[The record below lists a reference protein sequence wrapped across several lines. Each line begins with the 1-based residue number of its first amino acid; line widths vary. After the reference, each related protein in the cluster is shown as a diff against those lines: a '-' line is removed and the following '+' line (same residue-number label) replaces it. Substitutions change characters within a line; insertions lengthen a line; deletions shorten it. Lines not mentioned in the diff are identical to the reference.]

1 MNLTEK
7 TTYDMSPHGVSIKVH
22 SILINIDNI
31 KDRASEMISTIQD
44 TCWLQ
49 ELNPVAQL
57 SYEARAERTI
67 DKLVNKILTKVEDEI
82 TEEFGEFMISASAQ
96 DVLVSEF
103 NHIKVPLAEL
113 IKEKISGNP
122 GFDFHTETN
131 QNLIAFG
138 EAKFSGNIN
147 PYRNALE
154 QIRSFIDLKKHDA
167 ELIDLQNF
175 VSKEAISN
183 HFDKKNAYIAA
194 FSINSDS
201 PEKIIENVLNSSYLD
216 DILDQEEIYLIGVTV
231 ND

>member
-194 FSINSDS
+194 FSINS
-201 PEKIIENVLNSSYLD
+201 
-216 DILDQEEIYLIGVTV
+216 
-231 ND
+231 

>member
-201 PEKIIENVLNSSYLD
+201 PEKIIENVLNSTYLD